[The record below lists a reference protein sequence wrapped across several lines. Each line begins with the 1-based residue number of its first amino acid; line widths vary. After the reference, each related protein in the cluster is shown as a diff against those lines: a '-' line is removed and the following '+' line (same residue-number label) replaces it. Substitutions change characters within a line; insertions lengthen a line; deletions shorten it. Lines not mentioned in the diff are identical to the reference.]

1 MGLKNSFEVFQER
14 RKIFASLVSDDG
26 GWESHKV
33 LKDMERLLY
42 ACVITEQA
50 ALVSTNCKL
59 MSLNSIKNGEWD
71 P

>member
-14 RKIFASLVSDDG
+14 KKIFASLVSDDV
-26 GWESHKV
+26 GWESH
-33 LKDMERLLY
+33 KDMERLLY

-59 MSLNSIKNGEWD
+59 MSLNSIKNVEWD